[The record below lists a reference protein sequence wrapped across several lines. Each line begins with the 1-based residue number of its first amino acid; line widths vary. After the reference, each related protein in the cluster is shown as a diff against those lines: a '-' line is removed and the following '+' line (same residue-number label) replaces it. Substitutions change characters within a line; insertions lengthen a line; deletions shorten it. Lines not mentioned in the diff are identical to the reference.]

1 MTDHNLIEDAMND
14 FVVGDAWDSLGDDP
28 ATPRTPPDIA
38 TASAIMRK
46 LRALAQEKADIDRT
60 VDAEIARLEAF
71 RADATSGIVS
81 ELARGELAIEAFT
94 RQWSPHSHKKTLDLP
109 GGSGKLRGPGQGKL
123 ITHDAIAFQ
132 DWVMEIEDRGSGRAP
147 DDPHTQEIL
156 IRHPDL
162 VRVKVEPVAD
172 ALKALTAITPLRD
185 LIAPQSTEN
194 PMTLMLALPD
204 GTVVPGV
211 HLERATE
218 DTFTLTIE
226 GTK

>member
-1 MTDHNLIEDAMND
+1 MTDRNLIEDAMND

-94 RQWSPHSHKKTLDLP
+94 RQWSPHSHKKTLNLP
-109 GGSGKLRGPGQGKL
+109 GGSGSLRGPGKGKL
-123 ITHDAIAFQ
+123 VTHDAAAFEAF
-132 DWVMEIEDRGSGRAP
+132 VIE
-147 DDPHTQEIL
+147 HQEDVTVDTMTVL
-156 IRHPDL
+156 YPDL

-172 ALKALTAITPLRD
+172 TLKDLTA
-185 LIAPQSTEN
+185 QGTEN
-194 PMTLMLALPD
+194 PMMLNLALPD

-211 HLERATE
+211 HLERATQ